1 MAHNTFTDATFQKD
15 VLQSALPVLVDIWA
29 EWCSPCRIIGP
40 IVEELAKEYTG
51 KMTIG
56 KLNID
61 ENPTTGNAY
70 HVLSIPTLLFFKGGK
85 VVDQVVGVQS
95 KDQLKKKIETVLAS

>member
-1 MAHNTFTDATFQKD
+1 MAHNTFTDANFQKD
-15 VLQSALPVLVDIWA
+15 VLQTSLPVLVDVWA
-29 EWCSPCRIIGP
+29 PWCGPCRIIGP
-40 IVEELAKEYTG
+40 IVEELAAEYAE

-70 HVLSIPTLLFFKGGK
+70 HVLSIPTLLFFKNGK
-85 VVDQVVGVQS
+85 VVDQVVGMQS
-95 KDQLKKKIETVLAS
+95 KDQLRKKIETVLAS